1 MRKIHS
7 PQPQCSLPAMTVTK
21 RHVVMID
28 NYDSFTWN
36 LYQFLC
42 QLPRCGRVD
51 VFRNDQIT
59 IAELEKLN
67 PDILFISPGPGHPTT
82 DLGISRDVIRHFK
95 GKKPIFGVCMGL
107 QCIFDVFGGEV
118 LYAGEIVHG
127 KTTTIKHD
135 AKGMFHQVPQLVAV
149 TRYHSLAGTRGLLPL
164 CLEVTAT
171 TETNP
176 EIIMGVRHKQ
186 YAIEGVQFHPELILT
201 EAGQTMVDNILL
213 VEGGEWGASSTA
225 PAKASSNI
233 LDMIYTQRKQDYAVI
248 ESLPGKLFAL
258 LEQLLKFNG
267 TAPPVI
273 NFYQRLR
280 QNLDTNKTNILAE
293 FKRALPLKGDINIDA
308 HAVTQGVAYAVN
320 GCATIL
326 VLTEPKWFKGSLEDL
341 VLIRRAVEAPQG
353 ATNDY
358 RRPAILRKEFIFN
371 KYQIAEARLA
381 GADTVL
387 LIVKM
392 LTMEVL
398 QELYQYSHSLG
409 MVPLVEINNE
419 AELKTALALSVNN
432 AKLEPLILGV
442 NNRNLESFDVDLNTT
457 SRLID
462 AAKSSS
468 NGRDGPVLVLALL
481 GISKKNE
488 VAHYKQDGVDGFL
501 IGELLMRAEAEGRV
515 SGFMEELINC

>member
-1 MRKIHS
+1 
-7 PQPQCSLPAMTVTK
+7 MTVAK

-42 QLPRCGRVD
+42 QLPRCGKVD
-51 VFRNDQIT
+51 VFRNDQVT
-59 IAELEKLN
+59 LEQLDALN

-82 DLGISRDVIRHFK
+82 DLGISRDVIRHFM

-135 AKGMFHQVPQLVAV
+135 DKGMFHQVPQLVAV
-149 TRYHSLAGTRGLLPL
+149 TRYHSLAGTHGLLPL

-201 EAGQTMVDNILL
+201 EAGQTMIDNILL
-213 VEGGEWGASSTA
+213 VEGGEWGSAASKPSA
-225 PAKASSNI
+225 NI
-233 LDMIYTQRKQDYAVI
+233 LEMIYNQRKQDYAII
-248 ESLPGKLFAL
+248 ESLPGKLMSL

-273 NFYQRLR
+273 DFYQRLR
-280 QNLDTNKTNILAE
+280 ENLDINKTNILAE

-308 HAVTQGVAYAVN
+308 HAVTQGVAYASN
-320 GCATIL
+320 GCAAIL

-353 ATNDY
+353 VAKDY
-358 RRPAILRKEFIFN
+358 QRPAILRKEFIFN

-392 LTMEVL
+392 LKDNLL
-398 QELYQYSHSLG
+398 QELYEYSHSLG

-419 AELKTALALSVNN
+419 DELQRALNLSVNN
-432 AKLEPLILGV
+432 AKTEPLILGV

-457 SRLID
+457 SRLIE
-462 AAKSSS
+462 AAKAST
-468 NGRDGPVLVLALL
+468 NGRGGPVLVLALL
-481 GISKKNE
+481 GISKENE
-488 VAHYKQDGVDGFL
+488 VAHYKREGVDGFL

-515 SGFMEELINC
+515 GDFMNTLINC